1 MTATTNPGDGAKS
14 VRLLL
19 VDVHEVSRGS
29 SRILLDTIAGYEVVG
44 ETSEHG
50 EALTMVASLKPDVV
64 IVSMRVKGSNGPDT
78 VRDILKQS
86 PNVRVVVWTLFDD
99 PEYVRA
105 ALNAGAI
112 AYVLKQD
119 PAQEIELAIEYA
131 LKERVYCSP
140 SVLQFQKD

>member
-1 MTATTNPGDGAKS
+1 
-14 VRLLL
+14 
-19 VDVHEVSRGS
+19 
-29 SRILLDTIAGYEVVG
+29 
-44 ETSEHG
+44 
-50 EALTMVASLKPDVV
+50 MVASLKPDVV

-78 VRDILKQS
+78 VRDILKQR

-119 PAQEIELAIEYA
+119 PAQEIEIAIEYA
-131 LKERVYCSP
+131 LKGRVYCSP